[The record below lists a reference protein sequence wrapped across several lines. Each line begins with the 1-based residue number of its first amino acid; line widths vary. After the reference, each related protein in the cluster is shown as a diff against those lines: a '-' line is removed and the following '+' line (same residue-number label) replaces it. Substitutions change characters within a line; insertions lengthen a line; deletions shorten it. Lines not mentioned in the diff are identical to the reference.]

1 MSTLFR
7 YMTQQLLVTTVIVTV
22 VLCLIF
28 WLAKASTLL
37 DFILNRGLDFGFFL
51 YMSLLILPRLLII
64 ILPIATFATL
74 LFAYYRLQTDSELVV
89 IHAAGGSPFTLARP
103 GLVVGGVITLLMA
116 ILSIYLLPASYREF
130 KDQEFNIRH
139 EFGSVLLQ
147 EGTFNSVAPGITV
160 FVHKRGSDQ
169 ELQGIMLHD
178 NRDLRKP
185 QTWLAEQGALVASS
199 SGPRVVLA
207 RGNRQQVDRDR
218 GKFSMLLFDQT
229 TLDITSSDAGRRIRW
244 REPRERFLSDLFNPA
259 DTNPD
264 QPHYQELKA
273 EGHNRLVQPLLP
285 LTCAAMT
292 LALMLTGS
300 YSRRGQMLDILKAVV
315 IAIVILVV
323 GLGCRSLAGKQPIMI
338 YAMYANALLPLLIAL
353 FLLLRPRRLRPPWL
367 ARRALRMS
375 QAAASQP

>member
-285 LTCAAMT
+285 LTCAAIT
-292 LALMLTGS
+292 LALLLTGR
-300 YSRRGQMLDILKAVV
+300 YSRRGQMLHILKAVG
-315 IAIVILVV
+315 IAIVILVAS
-323 GLGCRSLAGKQPIMI
+323 LGCRSLAGKQPIMI

-353 FLLLRPRRLRPPWL
+353 YMLLRPPRLRPSWF
-367 ARRALRMS
+367 ARRALRKS